1 MRAKRSRDDRL
12 LDKFSKARA
21 ERIVQS
27 AVPAVARTEPQ
38 HEEDEEDEELQVSFT
53 TALFFLDMW
62 LQLYDK
68 ALNGFFLKRV

>member
-38 HEEDEEDEELQVSFT
+38 HEEDEELQVSFT
-53 TALFFLDMW
+53 TALFFLKTCGCSFMIK
-62 LQLYDK
+62 L
-68 ALNGFFLKRV
+68 